1 MQLGSAQSVANTTLI
16 SIEIQFWVAFADNSL
31 HWYLI
36 TFRVFRVWVKIR
48 VKVIVL
54 YILLVKKVMIIWM
67 CRPKGTVYCPEETA
81 ICLEETWVSYT
92 ECTFIYDV
100 EVTSGLWLK
109 KDFKIEAVKF
119 PMVIIYFKIIFF
131 YFVIPT
137 RNTDPHKFT
146 QSNENY
152 ARK

>member
-1 MQLGSAQSVANTTLI
+1 MQLGSAQSVANTTQI

-36 TFRVFRVWVKIR
+36 TFRIFRVWVR

-54 YILLVKKVMIIWM
+54 WILVIKEVIIIWL
-67 CRPKGTVYCPEETA
+67 CRPKGTAHCPEGTA
-81 ICLEETWVSYT
+81 ICLEGTWVCYI

-100 EVTSGLWLK
+100 EVTSNLWLK

-131 YFVIPT
+131 YFRI
-137 RNTDPHKFT
+137 F
-146 QSNENY
+146 S
-152 ARK
+152 RK